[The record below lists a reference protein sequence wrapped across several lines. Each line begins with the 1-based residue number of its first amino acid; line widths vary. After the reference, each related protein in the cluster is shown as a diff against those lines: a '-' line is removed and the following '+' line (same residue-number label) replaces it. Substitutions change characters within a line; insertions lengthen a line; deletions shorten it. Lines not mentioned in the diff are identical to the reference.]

1 VLVILDEIFVVFD
14 VEMLFIKML
23 FLSRTAV
30 CYYYGVISLMLSLT
44 DITKSVEKALYAPHL
59 APLRR
64 QVLHDGGGV
73 GGNCGHNW
81 SRKIIKKRNGK
92 FY

>member
-64 QVLHDGGGV
+64 QVLHDGEGEGGWRGWEETLV
-73 GGNCGHNW
+73 
-81 SRKIIKKRNGK
+81 R
-92 FY
+92 Y

>member
-1 VLVILDEIFVVFD
+1 MLVILDEIFVVFD

-30 CYYYGVISLMLSLT
+30 CYYYGVISLMLSVT
-44 DITKSVEKALYAPHL
+44 DITKSVEKALYVPHL

-64 QVLHDGGGV
+64 QVLHDGGGEGGWRGWEETV
-73 GGNCGHNW
+73 GTIGV
-81 SRKIIKKRNGK
+81 GK
-92 FY
+92 L